1 MFWKILFLFISV
13 VLNGLTFFVAL
24 FVGIMATDAP
34 GSGLT
39 EFCLGFFMIQGIPLI
54 ILIISVYCLV
64 RKPKSDQKAN

>member
-1 MFWKILFLFISV
+1 MFWKILFLCASI

-24 FVGIMATDAP
+24 FVGVMATDAP

-54 ILIISVYCLV
+54 LFIISVICLV

>member
-1 MFWKILFLFISV
+1 
-13 VLNGLTFFVAL
+13 
-24 FVGIMATDAP
+24 MATDAP

-54 ILIISVYCLV
+54 LLIISVYCLV